1 MIGSPHQKLDCETG
15 PVLRIARITLEIGNH
30 QSRVSFINLAHQLLR
45 LLSEQLVDSAG
56 RWRWLPARISFQ
68 ALYAFQQRT
77 LHISSLGLTRPG
89 GRPNVAP
96 AGLRELIATLKLRG
110 LHRRMYTWLC
120 SPHSLLLLSCVFQLL
135 DSQFDILQY
144 ECPFGK
150 L

>member
-1 MIGSPHQKLDCETG
+1 MAASE
-15 PVLRIARITLEIGNH
+15 
-30 QSRVSFINLAHQLLR
+30 VSFQT
-45 LLSEQLVDSAG
+45 
-56 RWRWLPARISFQ
+56 
-68 ALYAFQQRT
+68 LYAFQQRT

-96 AGLRELIATLKLRG
+96 AGLRELIATPKLRG
-110 LHRRMYTWLC
+110 LHRRMYTSLC
-120 SPHSLLLLSCVFQLL
+120 SPHSLLLLPRVFELL